1 MMSINIEETY
11 QYIIPNKEIFIMFRQ
26 MMKGKIHKAV
36 VTGAN
41 LSYEGSISVDPELLS
56 LADILVNEKVMVAN
70 ITNGQRFETYAIR
83 GGPGEITLNGAAA
96 RLGEP
101 GDRVIIITFGL
112 YNDEDLLDFK
122 PKIVIVDER
131 NKPVNYS

>member
-1 MMSINIEETY
+1 
-11 QYIIPNKEIFIMFRQ
+11 
-26 MMKGKIHKAV
+26 MMKGKIHRAV

-41 LSYEGSISVDPELLS
+41 LSYEGSISVDQELLRM
-56 LADILVNEKVMVAN
+56 ADILANEKVMVAN
-70 ITNGQRFETYAIR
+70 ITNGQRFETYAIK

-112 YNDEDLLDFK
+112 YKDEDLSNFK
-122 PKIVIVDER
+122 PKIVTVDEN
-131 NKPVNYS
+131 NKPVSCS

>member
-1 MMSINIEETY
+1 
-11 QYIIPNKEIFIMFRQ
+11 MFRQ
-26 MMKGKIHKAV
+26 MMKGKIHRAV

-41 LSYEGSISVDPELLS
+41 LSYEGSISVDQELLRM
-56 LADILVNEKVMVAN
+56 ADILANEKVMVAN
-70 ITNGQRFETYAIR
+70 ITNGQRFETYAIK

-112 YNDEDLLDFK
+112 YKDEDLSNFK
-122 PKIVIVDER
+122 PKIVTVDEN
-131 NKPVNYS
+131 NKPVSCS